1 MGFDWEITRTVGFT
15 TLVLVQLT
23 YIYALRVS
31 ESGWRDGL
39 TRNALLHWAILIS
52 VGLQF
57 LVVTSPIGNRLF
69 ATTPLSVEQWLV
81 AIGLSILSFLLI
93 VAISTRKPSRPM
105 NE

>member
-1 MGFDWEITRTVGFT
+1 
-15 TLVLVQLT
+15 VQLT

-39 TRNALLHWAILIS
+39 TRNALLHWAILVS
-52 VGLQF
+52 VVLQF
-57 LVVTSPIGNRLF
+57 LVVTSSIGNRLF
-69 ATTPLSVEQWLV
+69 ATIPLSIEQWLV

-105 NE
+105 NK